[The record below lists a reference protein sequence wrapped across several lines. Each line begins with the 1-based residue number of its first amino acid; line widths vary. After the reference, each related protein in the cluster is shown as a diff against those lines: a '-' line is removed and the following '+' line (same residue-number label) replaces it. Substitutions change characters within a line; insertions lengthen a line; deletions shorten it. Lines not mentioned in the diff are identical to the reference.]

1 MAEFQTKKNTKKML
15 HSPLMLFVLL
25 SVLLVFMYNMVG
37 LIEKTRETSKKREMA
52 LKQIESLTS
61 RQKYLENNIEKLQT
75 ENGTEETIRDK
86 YHLVKEGEKMVVI
99 VDQEANV
106 ANTITTEEPKK
117 GFINFFKNLFK

>member
-1 MAEFQTKKNTKKML
+1 MAEFQTKKNTKKMW

-25 SVLLVFMYNMVG
+25 SVLLIFMYNMVG

-52 LKQIESLTS
+52 LKQIESLTD
-61 RQKYLENNIEKLQT
+61 RQKYLETNIQKLQT

-99 VDQEANV
+99 VDQEANT
-106 ANTITTEEPKK
+106 ANVITGEQPKK